1 MRAPSGLSKDARRRG
16 SLRRVTGD
24 RLRGLEL
31 GTAASPARV
40 ETLALAFALALAL
53 ALALTLALAITQQPQ
68 PQPQPQQQPQPQPQ

>member
-40 ETLALAFALALAL
+40 ETLALAFAFAL
-53 ALALTLALAITQQPQ
+53 ALALTLTLARTRTLTLVLTPTLRRC
-68 PQPQPQQQPQPQPQ
+68 